1 MGGAQPM
8 LTVAIAQIESDLDAT
23 EKNLARHLALVA
35 KAREAASSACCFP
48 ETSLRG
54 LRGRAST

>member
-8 LTVAIAQIESDLDAT
+8 LTVAVAQIESDLDAT

-35 KAREAASSACCFP
+35 KAREAASSACCSP
-48 ETSLRG
+48 RRAHGASAG
-54 LRGRAST
+54 GAST